1 MRAAHVVEIITPKN
15 FLLNGLWFGSKRP
28 KRVLIWI
35 HGLTSSAFSKQ
46 GIIEHLTDKET
57 AVLTFNNRGHDNVA
71 RVSNIATGKSIL
83 AGAAYEKFE
92 DCVDDIDG
100 AITFAK
106 KIKAKEIYLVGHSTG
121 CQKAIYWAHKKAK
134 RVQGVVLLAPIS
146 DYAGMVA
153 KYGLPKLRIMQALA
167 KAMLRSGRSHEFV
180 QSKFW
185 TDEPNSPQRFL
196 SLYTADSVEQSIFS
210 YFDSKK
216 PAHILKKV
224 QTPILAIFAQ
234 KDEYADRPAQEI
246 VNWMEE
252 HTKTQL
258 LSLVVKNAT
267 HGFKGHE
274 KPVAKAIKL
283 WILGKK

>member
-1 MRAAHVVEIITPKN
+1 MRPAHVIEIITPKK
-15 FLLNGLWFGSKRP
+15 FLLNGLWYGSKRP
-28 KRVLIWI
+28 KRVLIWL
-35 HGLTSSAFSKQ
+35 HGLSSSVFSKQ
-46 GIIEHLTDKET
+46 EMIEHLVDKDT
-57 AVLTFNNRGHDNVA
+57 AVLAFNNRGHDNVA
-71 RVSNIATGKSIL
+71 RVPNISTGKSLL
-83 AGAAYEKFE
+83 AGAAYERFE

-106 KIKAKEIYLVGHSTG
+106 KMHAKEIFLVGHSTG
-121 CQKAIYWAHKKAK
+121 CQKAIYWAHKKGN
-134 RVQGVVLLAPIS
+134 RVHGVVLLAPIS
-146 DYAGMVA
+146 DYAGMLA

-167 KAMLRSGRSHEFV
+167 KAMLRSGKSHEFV

-196 SLYTADSVEQSIFS
+196 SLYTPESVEQSIFS
-210 YFDSKK
+210 YFDPKNS
-216 PAHILKKV
+216 AYILRKV

-246 VNWMEE
+246 VDWFEN